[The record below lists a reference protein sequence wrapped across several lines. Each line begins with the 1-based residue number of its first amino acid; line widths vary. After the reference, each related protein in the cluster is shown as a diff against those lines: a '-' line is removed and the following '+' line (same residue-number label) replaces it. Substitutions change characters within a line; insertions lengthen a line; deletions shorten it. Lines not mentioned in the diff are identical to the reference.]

1 MNKFM
6 NTIRSPEGILH
17 ALIQIVP
24 YSVKRPSFASY
35 GDVVT
40 LKRRRDHQDED
51 KDEEPFAG
59 SNRGSKRRRAEKEP
73 ESTSTPKDKT
83 SKHGKSK
90 KGLNLHLNTSTG
102 KSDQAEEPI
111 HANVDLEE
119 PTHQEFDI
127 GVTKDQPIDE
137 TTQLPEWF
145 QKLAKPPTPDRNWNK
160 TLAAAHG
167 PVQPWLSTL
176 AQKEDPCEL
185 FNELMDTPLDFT
197 AFVMNRLKLEYFF
210 EEVYKATTDQLDRNN
225 PEGQQYPHDLR
236 KPLPLIPNSRGCQ
249 VIPFDHFIN
258 NDLAYLSGGVS
269 SRTYTTL
276 VTQTKA
282 ADYGESAHNV
292 YSKRRIIAVTK
303 LQIVKWHNYK
313 HLDWITIQKDS
324 SDDSSTSDSGD
335 EEYVMAVKHF
345 NKFFKRRG
353 RFLRQPHEE
362 RKSFQRNKDDKNGKG
377 ERKCF
382 KCGDPN
388 HIVGECTKLSR
399 YQNQKAFVG
408 GSWSDSDEDEEDKT
422 NDKKCLMAKA
432 SNEVFSE
439 TEYFVLII
447 YLVENGT

>member
-40 LKRRRDHQDED
+40 LKRRRDDQDED
-51 KDEEPFAG
+51 KDEEPSAG
-59 SNRGSKRRRAEKEP
+59 PNRGSKRRRAEKEP

-137 TTQLPEWF
+137 TTQLPDWF
-145 QKLAKPPTPDRNWNK
+145 QKPEKSPTPDRNWNK
-160 TLAAAHG
+160 TLHAAHG

-176 AQKEDPCEL
+176 AQKEESHSL
-185 FNELMDTPLDFT
+185 VE
-197 AFVMNRLKLEYFF
+197 LEYFF
-210 EEVYKATTDQLDRNN
+210 EEVYKATTDQLDWNN
-225 PEGQQYPHDLR
+225 PKGQQYPHDLR
-236 KPLPLIPNSRGCQ
+236 KPLPLIPNSRGRQ

-258 NDLAYLSGGVS
+258 NDLVYLSGGVS

-282 ADYGESAHNV
+282 ADYGDENDNNSMDLLLTGNRLIMYTPNAESLLSQSFKLSNGIITSIWIGSLFV
-292 YSKRRIIAVTK
+292 EMIESCINSKRAISKRHRI
-303 LQIVKWHNYK
+303 Q
-313 HLDWITIQKDS
+313 
-324 SDDSSTSDSGD
+324 GP
-335 EEYVMAVKHF
+335 
-345 NKFFKRRG
+345 RRLAAASY
-353 RFLRQPHEE
+353 LR
-362 RKSFQRNKDDKNGKG
+362 R
-377 ERKCF
+377 
-382 KCGDPN
+382 
-388 HIVGECTKLSR
+388 
-399 YQNQKAFVG
+399 
-408 GSWSDSDEDEEDKT
+408 
-422 NDKKCLMAKA
+422 
-432 SNEVFSE
+432 
-439 TEYFVLII
+439 
-447 YLVENGT
+447 